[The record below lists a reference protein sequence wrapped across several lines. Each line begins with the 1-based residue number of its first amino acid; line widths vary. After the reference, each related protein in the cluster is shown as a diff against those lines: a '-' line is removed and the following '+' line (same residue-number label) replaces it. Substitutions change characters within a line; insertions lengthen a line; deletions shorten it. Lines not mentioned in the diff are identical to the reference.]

1 MNTEISGEID
11 FINPLRSVK
20 SHLPDQQNISYKTLF
35 MIRRIFSL
43 LLLLLVLKSISFAQ
57 IREVPEPVKDAFT
70 KQYPD
75 ADSVKYEDNIVSVQV
90 HFMQDGER
98 MKASYTN
105 KGRWKET
112 EKVWNFDNLPAEVKD
127 GFDKSKYA
135 DWEVSETKIVN
146 RPDGVE
152 RYRVKV
158 GKNDLQKKYLFFNKT
173 GRLME
178 EQITI

>member
-1 MNTEISGEID
+1 M
-11 FINPLRSVK
+11 
-20 SHLPDQQNISYKTLF
+20 
-35 MIRRIFSL
+35 MRRIFSL
-43 LLLLLVLKSISFAQ
+43 LLLLFLLNAVSFGQ
-57 IREVPEPVKDAFT
+57 IREVPEAVQEAFDH
-70 KQYPD
+70 QYPD
-75 ADSVKYEDNIVSVQV
+75 ADSVKYEDNFVSVQV
-90 HFMQDGER
+90 HFTLNGER

-112 EKVWNFDNLPAEVKD
+112 EKVWNFEQLPADVKD

-135 DWEVSETKIVN
+135 DWQISETKIVY

-173 GRLME
+173 GRLVE
-178 EQITI
+178 ELITI